1 MNKKD
6 LNSLM
11 EAYGEIASMQPT
23 MEEPAQCGVMVT
35 TDVTTGAEEVEELKK
50 MEHKKTSMVQTRLRS
65 IIVSANQALLAI
77 ENGATIEPWMQD
89 LITISADNIVSTANT
104 LLFKKQD

>member
-23 MEEPAQCGVMVT
+23 MDDTPCGVVVA
-35 TDVTTGAEEVEELKK
+35 TDATGGEEVEELKK

-65 IIVSANQALLAI
+65 IIVSANQALFAI
-77 ENGATIEPWMQD
+77 ENGAKIEPWMQD
-89 LITISADNIVSTANT
+89 LISISADNIVNTANT
-104 LLFKKQD
+104 LLFKKED